1 MTTCAVTCGFVP
13 RSMAR
18 NPDLQERFSPDSPP
32 CRHGRIRSIAASSA
46 AASIGDVSTIEV
58 RRIEEG
64 DLPAVIAG
72 IPSRAPERYRDQL
85 ELQGRGGFVFLI
97 GWLHDAPVGFVG
109 VGLHEDGSP
118 EVLAESRGFAMVSDL
133 YVEERYRRRGVAR
146 ALMAA
151 LEDEARD
158 AEMPGVILDTGIDEY
173 FDAARALYRDL
184 GYVDQGG
191 IYLGGW
197 SDPHRPGVHIVDPL
211 TLWLKPF

>member
-1 MTTCAVTCGFVP
+1 M
-13 RSMAR
+13 
-18 NPDLQERFSPDSPP
+18 N
-32 CRHGRIRSIAASSA
+32 
-46 AASIGDVSTIEV
+46 TIEV
-58 RRIEEG
+58 RRIEER
-64 DLPAVIAG
+64 DLPAVVAG

-97 GWLHDAPVGFVG
+97 GWLDDAPVGFVG
-109 VGLHEDGSP
+109 VGMHEDGSP

-133 YVEERYRRRGVAR
+133 YVEEPYRRRGVGR

-151 LEDEARD
+151 LEDEVRD
-158 AEMPGVILDTGIDEY
+158 AEMPGVILDTGTDEKNE
-173 FDAARALYRDL
+173 AARALYRDL

-197 SDPHRPGVHIVDPL
+197 SDPHRPGVHFVDPL

>member
-1 MTTCAVTCGFVP
+1 M
-13 RSMAR
+13 
-18 NPDLQERFSPDSPP
+18 
-32 CRHGRIRSIAASSA
+32 
-46 AASIGDVSTIEV
+46 STIEV

-64 DLPAVIAG
+64 DLSAVVAG

-97 GWLHDAPVGFVG
+97 GWLDDAPVGFVG
-109 VGLHEDGSP
+109 VGMHEDGSP

-133 YVEERYRRRGVAR
+133 YVEEPYRRRGVAR

-158 AEMPGVILDTGIDEY
+158 AEMPGVILNTGTDEKNE
-173 FDAARALYRDL
+173 AARALYRDL
-184 GYVDQGG
+184 GFVDQGG

-197 SDPHRPGVHIVDPL
+197 SDPHRPGVHVVDAL